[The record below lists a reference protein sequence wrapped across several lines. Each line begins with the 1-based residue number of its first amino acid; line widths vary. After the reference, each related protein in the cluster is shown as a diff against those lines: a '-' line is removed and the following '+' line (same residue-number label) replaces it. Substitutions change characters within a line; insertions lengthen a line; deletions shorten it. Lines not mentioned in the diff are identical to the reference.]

1 MSTEKK
7 DSFLQEV
14 ARITGYSY
22 GWVRHVAC
30 GRKRN
35 PEISACILRLRQKE
49 LNQLVKSVEAEATQD
64 FIFRKQTKKRKP

>member
-22 GWVRHVAC
+22 GWVRQVNC
-30 GRKRN
+30 GRRRN
-35 PEISACILRLRQKE
+35 PEIAATILRMKKKE
-49 LNQLVKSVEAEATQD
+49 LDQLTKSVKAEATQD
-64 FIFRKQTKKRKP
+64 FIFRKQTKKRRP